1 MNDMSIMTQL
11 SNWETD
17 CMKEFISVSQRTI
30 VSYGAFVFT
39 DSTRETTVHGV
50 VKGAPVHLVSPSF
63 QHITNVDQGK
73 AKVVIRIPFVISII
87 GKGY

>member
-1 MNDMSIMTQL
+1 MFLNEQSCL
-11 SNWETD
+11 
-17 CMKEFISVSQRTI
+17 
-30 VSYGAFVFT
+30 YGVFVFT

-87 GKGY
+87 GKGC